1 MFFVLSEKFFL
12 EKNLIR
18 KARLI
23 SKFMTSQPGLQTCP
37 MHICNFSNISQSKGN
52 QTMKFNQLI
61 ERNKR
66 IIFVQKLWGK

>member
-1 MFFVLSEKFFL
+1 MIFWLCRKN
-12 EKNLIR
+12 NLIG

-23 SKFMTSQPGLQTCP
+23 SKFMTLQTGLQTCP

-66 IIFVQKLWGK
+66 KSFVQKLCGK